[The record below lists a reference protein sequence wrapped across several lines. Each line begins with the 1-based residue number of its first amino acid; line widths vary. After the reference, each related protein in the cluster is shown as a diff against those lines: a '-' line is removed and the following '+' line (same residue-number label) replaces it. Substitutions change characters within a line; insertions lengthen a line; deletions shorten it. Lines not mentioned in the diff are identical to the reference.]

1 LAVSNAAAKVFWKW
15 EDEEDDGEGVGPVW
29 VEHTDGTTV
38 DWEQW
43 VRRSVAESYATK
55 HALEFA
61 PDE

>member
-1 LAVSNAAAKVFWKW
+1 MSDAAKVFWKW

-29 VEHTDGTTV
+29 VEQTDGTTV

-43 VRRSVAESYATK
+43 VRRSVAEAYATE
-55 HALEFA
+55 HGFEVA